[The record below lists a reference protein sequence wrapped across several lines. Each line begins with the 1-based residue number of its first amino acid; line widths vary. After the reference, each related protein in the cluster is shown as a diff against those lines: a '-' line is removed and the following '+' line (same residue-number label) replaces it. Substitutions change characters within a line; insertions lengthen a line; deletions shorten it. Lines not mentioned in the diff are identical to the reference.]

1 EALAAEIAR
10 AGGKAVPLAADL
22 ADEADVAELLPR
34 AMAALGPI
42 GCLVNNA
49 SIFEN
54 ETALAVTRDSWD
66 RHLAINLRA
75 PFVLTQSFARHLAEE
90 AGGGLI
96 HPLHEGGWDPT
107 PHFVSLTLRKTG
119 LWAVYPTHPPA
130 LA

>member
-90 AGGGLI
+90 AGGGRL
-96 HPLHEGGWDPT
+96 T
-107 PHFVSLTLRKTG
+107 PPHGRQRGARPGVLSSKALRARV
-119 LWAVYPTHPPA
+119 LW
-130 LA
+130 